1 MMEKNYPVVG
11 QKITFYEEL
20 KNGKKVEYVSQVE
33 EILEEKKMKIAVPIK
48 NHQLVTIINGSVL
61 EIIYNFEKL
70 GVYSFKGKVLSKY
83 KEKIPTMLIEIISP
97 VKKSQRRN
105 FFRLELII
113 PVQIKRIEDI
123 IYEKGLTKDLSGGG
137 VKIHTEM
144 KLELDE
150 SIKIEFSLGENS
162 FSLEAL
168 VKNIKKS
175 EESGYEISLEFI
187 DISDIDRNDIIGYL
201 FEQQRMLIKRGM
213 R

>member
-11 QKITFYEEL
+11 QKITFNEEL

-33 EILEEKKMKIAVPIK
+33 EIVGEKNIKIAVPIK
-48 NHQLVTIINGSVL
+48 NHQLVTIMNGTVL

-70 GVYSFKGKVLSKY
+70 GVFSFKGKVISKY

-123 IYEKGLTKDLSGGG
+123 IYEKGFTKDLSGGG

-144 KLELDE
+144 KLDLDE
-150 SIKIEFSLGENS
+150 SIKIEFSLGENA

-175 EESGYEISLEFI
+175 EESGYEISLEFT
-187 DISDIDRNDIIGYL
+187 DMSDIDRNDIIGYL